1 MYHDVNFE
9 FLKVYCDME
18 TDGGG
23 WTVFQSRKDG
33 SEDFFRGWADYEQG
47 FGDLNGEFWLG
58 LDKINQLATVRGNG
72 QRNTLRIDLGD
83 FEGNKR
89 YAKYTTFRV
98 SDSSTNYRLNVAGYS
113 GDATDCLAR
122 HNGMMFSAKDRDN
135 DVYQVG
141 NCASLYK
148 GGWWYDRCHE
158 SNLNGLY
165 SSTTY
170 GEGINWRH
178 WRGYY
183 YSLKF
188 TEMKMRHAGTN

>member
-1 MYHDVNFE
+1 
-9 FLKVYCDME
+9 ME
-18 TDGGG
+18 TDGDG
-23 WTVFQSRKDG
+23 WTVFQRRQDG
-33 SEDFFRGWADYEQG
+33 SVNFSRIWTDYKTG
-47 FGDLNGEFWLG
+47 FGDLEGEYWLG
-58 LDKINQLATVRGNG
+58 LDKINRLTTANGNG

-98 SDSSTNYRLNVAGYS
+98 LNSSTNYRLNIGGYS
-113 GDATDCLAR
+113 GDATDSLQR
-122 HNGMMFSAKDRDN
+122 HNNMMFSTNDRDN
-135 DVYQVG
+135 DIYVQG
-141 NCASLYK
+141 HCANIYK

-158 SNLNGLY
+158 ANLNGLY

-170 GEGINWRH
+170 GEGINWRY

-188 TEMKMRHAGTN
+188 TEMKVRQETA